1 MTNERQLPLFGEAAE
16 GEAAAPPAP
25 EQPVRRE
32 ADPREAAES
41 EAAPPAP
48 EQPVRREADPRE
60 AAEGEAAAPPPPRRA
75 LPDAPARAF
84 ATDPA
89 NNVVLE
95 ASAGTGKTTVLVSRY
110 VNLLR
115 AGVDPSNILAI
126 TFTRQAA
133 AEMRGRII
141 RELRR
146 AADGPPAERDRWR
159 KLRDRL
165 GDVAVSTI
173 DAFCLSLLREFP
185 LEADLDPGFG
195 LTDETEAPR
204 LIQQA
209 LDRTLAV
216 CGALAADDLAVAMV
230 LARLGPGRVR
240 AALAHLLD
248 RRLVASTALQRF
260 LMAGRPGLTADATC
274 RRAAS
279 RLARVFDGVDGG
291 LDRFLADGPA
301 AHPGF
306 RALAHALPGLAAQ
319 AESAPETVP
328 PVLDRVRGYFLTA
341 AGRPRRRFSP
351 PFRAEH
357 CRSAAAWQRHR
368 GLAQSLAPRVGEALA
383 AFDLDVNAVLARG
396 VQRMF
401 AIAVSEYEREL
412 AARSV
417 LDFSGVLARALDLL
431 RRMDEFAQSRYRL
444 ESRYHHVLVD
454 EFQDTSRAQWEL
466 VSLLVQSWGEGC
478 GLVDDAPAPPSVF
491 VVGDRK
497 QSIYGFR
504 DAEAAVI
511 DDAAGAIRALR
522 PEGGVRRSISHSFR
536 AVPAL
541 LAFVNDLFAAVDK
554 ADRPRDGFRYDADDR
569 FPVEPEAARRGPAA
583 EGRPAADP
591 PPAARGPAVDGRHD
605 ADPPLGLVLG
615 DSPEACAEQV
625 AGEVAR
631 LLDGA
636 TVRDRGDGTVRRA
649 VPSDVAILFRSRDTH
664 REFQA
669 ALEARG
675 IPACVYKGLG
685 FFDADEIKDCRA
697 LLRFLADPASELRAA
712 ALLRSRL
719 VGVSDRA
726 LAELS
731 GHLAESIRPAG
742 PESPLLSGHPAES
755 IRRSGSESPL
765 LSGHPVESI
774 RPSGSESPL
783 LSGHPAESI
792 RPVGPESLLQRLDPL
807 DRDLLVRLRAS
818 ALRWL
823 AAADRLPPAELVDR
837 VLADCAYAFELQGPR
852 LVQARENLKKLRGL
866 VRRVQNRGFATLAR
880 IADHVDR
887 LSGDVSNAVVDA
899 FDAVNLM
906 TVHAAKGLEFP
917 VVFLVELARGA
928 GGPPPPVRVVADRG
942 DGEPSVSVAPFRSA
956 ADLDQRSRELEE
968 TKRLLYVAA
977 TRARDRLYLS
987 ATLADGGGVKPGPGS
1002 LAAVVPPALLAALA
1016 AGAGPEGRTNW
1027 TGPSGRTHVF
1037 AVVGPE
1043 AAQVSF
1049 RPPPAPASAEP
1060 DRFEPW
1066 RPAGGPPRVAA
1077 TALAGGEG
1085 VGRPERTRGVAD
1097 EATAPSGLVPT
1108 RVVDPVVG
1116 RLVHRLLRDDSE
1128 AGGLGDDSTAR
1139 GGPAYVSARDDGEA
1153 ARIGTD
1159 GPVPSRL
1166 SAKSDLGNDEAGGP
1180 GADGPVSSRLSAG
1193 SDSGDGKAG
1202 RPDVDGSELRE
1213 RMAGLMTSE
1222 ERARADWRGLADEAA
1237 DIYRRAVRRPDVA
1250 ALFEG
1255 DCLFEVPF
1263 TLRRRDPADGGL
1275 VFVRGV
1281 IDCLYRRPD
1290 GRVTVVE
1297 VKTGAPR
1304 TEHESQL
1311 AIYLEAARALFP
1323 DRGVDGRLLYLA

>member
-1 MTNERQLPLFGEAAE
+1 MTNERQLPLFREAAE
-16 GEAAAPPAP
+16 DEAAAPPSP

-32 ADPREAAES
+32 AERREAAESAAAAPPSAEQPVRREAERREAAES
-41 EAAPPAP
+41 EAAAPPPA
-48 EQPVRREADPRE
+48 EQPVRREAERRQT
-60 AAEGEAAAPPPPRRA
+60 AESEAAAPPAPPRRP

-204 LIQQA
+204 LVQQA

-260 LMAGRPGLTADATC
+260 LMAGRPGLTADAAC

-328 PVLDRVRGYFLTA
+328 PLLDRVRGYFLTA

-357 CRSAAAWQRHR
+357 CRSAAAWRRHR

-478 GLVDDAPAPPSVF
+478 GLIDDAPAPPSVF

-511 DDAAGAIRALR
+511 DDAAGAIRDLR

-569 FPVEPEAARRGPAA
+569 FPVEPESARRGPVA

-591 PPAARGPAVDGRHD
+591 PPAARGSAVDGRHG

-615 DSPEACAEQV
+615 DSPEACAERV

-636 TVRDRGDGTVRRA
+636 TVRDRGDGTVRLA

-742 PESPLLSGHPAES
+742 PES
-755 IRRSGSESPL
+755 
-765 LSGHPVESI
+765 
-774 RPSGSESPL
+774 
-783 LSGHPAESI
+783 
-792 RPVGPESLLQRLDPL
+792 LLQRLDPL

-818 ALRWL
+818 AIRWL

-977 TRARDRLYLS
+977 TRVRDRLYLS
-987 ATLADGGGVKPGPGS
+987 ATFADGGGVKPGPGS
-1002 LAAVVPPALLAALA
+1002 LAAVVPPALLEALA
-1016 AGAGPEGRTNW
+1016 AGAGPEGRTSW
-1027 TGPSGRTHVF
+1027 TGPSGRAHVF

-1077 TALAGGEG
+1077 TALAGDGREA
-1085 VGRPERTRGVAD
+1085 VGS
-1097 EATAPSGLVPT
+1097 APTLG
-1108 RVVDPVVG
+1108 VDPVVG
-1116 RLVHRLLRDDSE
+1116 GLVHRLLRDDGE
-1128 AGGLGDDSTAR
+1128 AGG
-1139 GGPAYVSARDDGEA
+1139 
-1153 ARIGTD
+1153 TD
-1159 GPVPSRL
+1159 
-1166 SAKSDLGNDEAGGP
+1166 A
-1180 GADGPVSSRLSAG
+1180 
-1193 SDSGDGKAG
+1193 
-1202 RPDVDGSELRE
+1202 DGSELRE
-1213 RMAGLMTSE
+1213 RVAGLMTGE

-1250 ALFEG
+1250 VLLEG

-1263 TLRRRDPADGGL
+1263 TLRRRDPADGGP

-1281 IDCLYRRPD
+1281 IDCLHRRPD

-1304 TEHESQL
+1304 PEHESQL
-1311 AIYLEAARALFP
+1311 ALYLEAARAVFSG
-1323 DRGVDGRLLYLA
+1323 RGVDGRLLYLA

>member
-1 MTNERQLPLFGEAAE
+1 MTSERRLPLFDDEE
-16 GEAAAPPAP
+16 GAAAP
-25 EQPVRRE
+25 
-32 ADPREAAES
+32 
-41 EAAPPAP
+41 APPG
-48 EQPVRREADPRE
+48 DPPGS
-60 AAEGEAAAPPPPRRA
+60 AAAGGDPGRAARPAPPPRV
-75 LPDAPARAF
+75 LPDAAARKF
-84 ATDPA
+84 AVDPA

-159 KLRDRL
+159 RLRDRL

-204 LIQQA
+204 LVQQA

-216 CGALAADDLAVAMV
+216 SGAVAADDLAVAMV

-240 AALAHLLD
+240 TALTHLLD
-248 RRLVASTALQRF
+248 RRLVASPALQRF
-260 LMAGRPGLTADATC
+260 VMAGRRGLTADDAC
-274 RRAAS
+274 RRAAA
-279 RLARVFDGVDGG
+279 RLAQVLDGVEGG

-301 AHPGF
+301 AHPAF
-306 RALAHALPGLAAQ
+306 RALARELPRLAAQ
-319 AESAPETVP
+319 AEAAPEALG
-328 PVLDRVRGYFLTA
+328 PVFDRIRGYFLTA
-341 AGRPRRRFSP
+341 AGRPRRRFA

-357 CRSAAAWQRHR
+357 CPSAAAWRRHCA
-368 GLAQSLAPRVGEALA
+368 LAQALAPRVAEALA

-396 VQRMF
+396 VQRLF
-401 AIAVSEYEREL
+401 AIAVTEYEREL

-466 VSLLVQSWGEGC
+466 VSLLVRSWGEGF
-478 GLVDDAPAPPSVF
+478 GLVHDAPVPPSVF

-504 DAEAAVI
+504 DAAAAVI
-511 DDAAGAIRALR
+511 DDAAASIGALR
-522 PEGGVRRSISHSFR
+522 PEGGVRRAISHSFR

-554 ADRPRDGFRYDADDR
+554 ADGRRDGFRYDAPDR
-569 FPVEPEAARRGPAA
+569 FPVEPAAGRRASAGEEEQHQQDAAEQVEPAA
-583 EGRPAADP
+583 GPRSPAGGGVRPAPDS
-591 PPAARGPAVDGRHD
+591 
-605 ADPPLGLVLG
+605 PLGLVLG
-615 DSPEACAEQV
+615 DSPETCADRM

-631 LLDGA
+631 LLDGGI
-636 TVRDRGDGTVRRA
+636 VRDRDAGRVRRA
-649 VPSDVAILFRSRDTH
+649 VPSDVAILFRSRETH

-669 ALEARG
+669 ALESRR

-712 ALLRSRL
+712 SLLRSRL
-719 VGVSDRA
+719 VGLSDHA

-731 GHLAESIRPAG
+731 GHLAEAV
-742 PESPLLSGHPAES
+742 
-755 IRRSGSESPL
+755 RSGAPD
-765 LSGHPVESI
+765 
-774 RPSGSESPL
+774 
-783 LSGHPAESI
+783 A
-792 RPVGPESLLQRLDPL
+792 LLQRLDPL
-807 DRDLLVRLRAS
+807 DRDLLVRLRAV
-818 ALRWL
+818 APRWL

-887 LSGDVSNAVVDA
+887 LSGDVSNAVVEA
-899 FDAVNLM
+899 FEAVNLM

-928 GGPPPPVRVVADRG
+928 GGPPPPIRVVADGG

-956 ADLDQRSRELEE
+956 ADLDRRSRELEE

-987 ATLADGGGVKPGPGS
+987 ATLADGAVKPGPGS
-1002 LAAVVPPALLAALA
+1002 LAAVAPPALLAALA
-1016 AGAGPEGRTNW
+1016 AGAGTDDRASW
-1027 TGPSGRTHVF
+1027 TGPSGRAHVF
-1037 AVVGPE
+1037 AVVGSETPR
-1043 AAQVSF
+1043 VRF
-1049 RPPPAPASAEP
+1049 RPPPPPAAEP

-1066 RPAGGPPRVAA
+1066 RPAAGPPRVAA
-1077 TALAGGEG
+1077 TAFATGEAEAGEAAS
-1085 VGRPERTRGVAD
+1085 TR
-1097 EATAPSGLVPT
+1097 S
-1108 RVVDPVVG
+1108 VDPVVG
-1116 RLVHRLLRDDSE
+1116 RLVHRLLRAAGEAAGGADADADAMGVGRAYADARAAGEATGTDADGAAEPDTFRFPTGSRSDEGE
-1128 AGGLGDDSTAR
+1128 AGGSGDDGST
-1139 GGPAYVSARDDGEA
+1139 
-1153 ARIGTD
+1153 
-1159 GPVPSRL
+1159 
-1166 SAKSDLGNDEAGGP
+1166 
-1180 GADGPVSSRLSAG
+1180 
-1193 SDSGDGKAG
+1193 
-1202 RPDVDGSELRE
+1202 LRE
-1213 RMAGLMTSE
+1213 RAAGLLTRE

-1237 DIYRRAVRRPDVA
+1237 GICGRAVRRPDVA
-1250 ALFEG
+1250 ALLAG

-1263 TLRRRDPADGGL
+1263 TLRRRDPAAGGS

-1281 IDCLYRRPD
+1281 IDCLHRRPD

-1304 TEHESQL
+1304 PEHESQL
-1311 AIYLEAARALFP
+1311 ALYLEAARALFP
-1323 DRGVDGRLLYLA
+1323 DCGVDGRLLYLA